1 MSRLH
6 LCTAL
11 CLLASL
17 TVLCSTPDAKTFVQ
31 NTEQPFSF
39 RNSIQQGR
47 FEQSMK
53 MAQFSQSPFLAQ
65 ETPTAAGEDN
75 VDIYGFKGKS
85 LKRAFLYS
93 LLVPGTGEFYA
104 GSKIKAVAFFGLD
117 VALWALYFNYRG
129 KGTDKESEY
138 RKYADANWSE
148 EEYRSWLREKYK
160 IESDT
165 QPYYEDPLTHEKF
178 YFSHHLPSSKTG
190 QYYEMIGKYLQFR
203 WGWYGW
209 DAGYEAGFDEKGDEC
224 PLPLDW
230 NSYRDMREL
239 SNRLLNKATYSAMF
253 SLANHIL
260 SAFDAAI
267 SVRGYNKKGEKFGQ
281 IDVKTR
287 LVERQ
292 QEVIPRLTISLKF

>member
-11 CLLASL
+11 CLLTFLA
-17 TVLCSTPDAKTFVQ
+17 VLCSTPHAKTFVQ

-53 MAQFSQSPFLAQ
+53 MARFSQSPFLAQ
-65 ETPTAAGEDN
+65 ETPTTMGGDN

-93 LLVPGTGEFYA
+93 LLIPGTGEFYA

-117 VALWALYFNYRG
+117 VALWALYFNYHG

-138 RKYADANWSE
+138 RQYADLHWSE
-148 EEYRSWLREKYK
+148 EDYTQWLYDEYG
-160 IESDT
+160 ITSDT
-165 QPYYEDPLTHEKF
+165 QPYYVDPLTGERS

-190 QYYEMIGKYLQFR
+190 QYYEMIGKYEQFS
-203 WGWYGW
+203 YGW
-209 DAGYEAGFDEKGDEC
+209 DDYMEPSSADREAY
-224 PLPLDW
+224 L
-230 NSYRDMREL
+230 NMRHDA
-239 SNRLLNKATYSAMF
+239 NDLLNKATYSAMF
-253 SLANHIL
+253 SLANHFL

-267 SVRGYNKKGEKFGQ
+267 SVRRYNKKGEKFGQ
-281 IDVKTR
+281 IEVKTR

-292 QEVIPRLTISLKF
+292 REVIPRLTLSLKF